1 MTDMT
6 VETTGFPPDF
16 VRDFP
21 FESRLSLAPLIRF
34 WDEKAREPSVG
45 GEMARALQA
54 RVRRIPA
61 LLEPIDDITLLDE
74 HAEVVGELM
83 GAVFPPVFW
92 EQAYMGALIPFSLRS
107 VYSTRAFDT
116 IMGPDGVLYG
126 RLNLEMPALKEFR
139 LLNAYALILE
149 RLHGIRYPVD
159 YPLILTVPEAE
170 TGLDRHFK
178 IQFEGRFVDV
188 EALRPLPPLSEDM
201 RRRLTAQGVD
211 LAGLAALIPP
221 GSVRFSGFT
230 VVKAAD
236 VTDQEVL
243 SSIKRDL
250 IDKESIVT
258 NSRFERLQAKL
269 RTLFRRANLH
279 LSLAAF
285 EGERILVLNSGHQL
299 EHGQG
304 CIFAG
309 SAHGKM
315 GDFAGSVYERAVRRG
330 EPVFVEDV
338 AAMPARSAKEEAVL
352 QKGMRSLVV
361 APLHYQQQLIGVLS
375 LSSPIPGDLNSLLA
389 PRLQEVLPLFSV
401 AVRRSVDELHSRVE
415 GFIKEQFTAIHP
427 VVEWRFRKAV
437 LESMEH
443 GLEGHGLGG
452 PNGFGGDGRSREM
465 EPIVF
470 RDVHPLYAISDI
482 RGSSTHRAW
491 AIQADLLTQLGLA
504 REVLRAAYEARP
516 LPILDQITHRLD
528 TYTAEIEVTLRSG
541 DEMGVLGFLK
551 TDVEPLFGH
560 LQTFG
565 DTVGGRIDAYRA
577 AVDPGIGLVYARRK
591 EFDESVTRINEAV
604 SSYIDLEEQA
614 AQDMFPHFFEKQK
627 TDGVDYTIYVGGALR
642 EDGVFDPLYLK
653 NLRLW
658 QLMVACGVALRVERL
673 KERLPVRLDITN
685 LILIQHAPLAIR
697 FRSDEKRFD
706 VDGAYNIRYEI
717 IKKRIDKA
725 IVRGTTERLTQPG
738 KIALAYSHPSEAA
751 EWREYIEYLQRLGY
765 LTRDV
770 EELELDELPGV
781 QGLRALRVTV
791 DLANRELDL
800 PSTAAVAG
808 LPRGEGERTPTA

>member
-1 MTDMT
+1 MMDMT
-6 VETTGFPPDF
+6 TEGTKLPPDF
-16 VRDFP
+16 ARDFP
-21 FESRLSLAPLIRF
+21 FESRLSLAPLIRY
-34 WDEKAREPSVG
+34 WDEQAKDPSLC
-45 GEMARALQA
+45 GEMARSLQA
-54 RVRRIPA
+54 RVRQVPV
-61 LLEPIDDITLLDE
+61 LQGPIEDITLLDE
-74 HAEVVGELM
+74 HSEVVDALM

-92 EQAYMGALIPFSLRS
+92 DQAYMGALIPFSLRT
-107 VYSTRAFDT
+107 VYGTRAFES

-126 RLNLEMPALKEFR
+126 RLNLEMHALKDFR

-149 RLHGIRYPVD
+149 RLHGIKFPVD
-159 YPLILTVPEAE
+159 YPLILTMPEPE

-178 IQFEGRFVDV
+178 IQFDGRFVDV
-188 EALRPLPPLSEDM
+188 EALRPLPPLTEEM

-211 LAGLAALIPP
+211 LEGLKALIPP

-230 VVKAAD
+230 VVKASD

-250 IDKESIVT
+250 IDKESIVS
-258 NSRFERLQAKL
+258 NARFERLQAKL

-279 LSLAAF
+279 LTLVAF
-285 EGERILVLNSGHQL
+285 EGERILMLNSGHQL
-299 EHGQG
+299 QQAQG

-315 GDFAGSVYERAVRRG
+315 SDFAGSIYERASLRG
-330 EPVFVEDV
+330 EPIFVEDM
-338 AAMPARSAKEEAVL
+338 AALTVRSAKEEAIL
-352 QKGMRSLVV
+352 RKGMRSLVV
-361 APLHYQQQLIGVLS
+361 APLHYQQELIGMLS
-375 LSSPIPGDLNSLLA
+375 LSSPIPGDVNTLLT

-401 AVRRSVDELHSRVE
+401 AVKRSVDELHSRVE
-415 GFIKEQFTAIHP
+415 SFIKEQFTAIHP

-437 LESMEH
+437 LQGMER
-443 GLEGHGLGG
+443 G
-452 PNGFGGDGRSREM
+452 PAGDDTPGEI

-470 RDVHPLYAISDI
+470 RDVHPLYAVSDI

-504 REVLRAAYEARP
+504 REVLRAAYQVRP
-516 LPILDQITHRLD
+516 LPILDQLTHRID
-528 TYTAEIEVTLRSG
+528 GSTAEIEVTLRTG

-551 TDVEPLFGH
+551 TDVEPLFDH

-565 DTVGGRIDAYRA
+565 PAVRETIDAYRA
-577 AVDPGIGLVYARRK
+577 AVDPGIGLVYSRRK
-591 EFDESVTRINEAV
+591 EFDESVTRINDAV
-604 SSYIDLEEQA
+604 SSYIELEEQA
-614 AQDMFPHFFEKQK
+614 AQSMFPHFFEKQK
-627 TDGVDYTIYVGGALR
+627 TDGVDYTIYLGGALR

-653 NLRLW
+653 NMRLW

-673 KERLPVRLDITN
+673 KDRLPVRLDITS
-685 LILIQHAPLAIR
+685 LILIQHAPLSIR

-706 VDGAYNIRYEI
+706 VDGAYNVRYEI

-725 IVRGTTERLTQPG
+725 IIRGTTERLTQPG
-738 KIALAYSHPSEAA
+738 KIALVYSHPSEAA

-765 LTRDV
+765 LIPGL
-770 EELELDELPGV
+770 EELELDELQGA

-791 DLANRELDL
+791 DLANRELDV
-800 PSTAAVAG
+800 PSTATVTAVR
-808 LPRGEGERTPTA
+808 PRAEGERSPAA

>member
-1 MTDMT
+1 MGMTN
-6 VETTGFPPDF
+6 EGPSKLPADF
-16 VRDFP
+16 ARDFP

-34 WDEKAREPSVG
+34 WDEQAEAPSVR
-45 GEMARALQA
+45 GEMARALMA
-54 RVRRIPA
+54 RVHQVPA
-61 LLEPIDDITLLDE
+61 LLAPIDDITLLDQ
-74 HAEVVGELM
+74 HAELVDGLM

-92 EQAYMGALIPFSLRS
+92 EQAFMGALIPFTLRS
-107 VYSTRAFDT
+107 VYGTRAFENH

-126 RLNLEMPALKEFR
+126 RLNLEMHALKDFR

-149 RLHGIRYPVD
+149 RLHGIKFPVD
-159 YPLILTVPEAE
+159 YPLILTMPDPAS
-170 TGLDRHFK
+170 GLDRHFR

-188 EALRPLPPLSEDM
+188 EALRPLPPLSDEM
-201 RRRLTAQGVD
+201 RGRLTAQAVD
-211 LAGLAALIPP
+211 LEGLKALIPP

-230 VVKAAD
+230 VVKAPD

-250 IDKESIVT
+250 IDKESIVS
-258 NSRFERLQAKL
+258 NARFEKLQAKL
-269 RTLFRRANLH
+269 RTLFRRANLQ
-279 LSLAAF
+279 LTLVAF
-285 EGERILVLNSGHQL
+285 EGDRILMLNSGHLLQQS
-299 EHGQG
+299 QG

-315 GDFAGSVYERAVRRG
+315 ADFAGSVYERATVRG
-330 EPVFVEDV
+330 EPIFVEDV
-338 AAMPARSAKEEAVL
+338 AAMTTRTAKEEAIL
-352 QKGMRSLVV
+352 RKGLRSLVI
-361 APLHYQQQLIGVLS
+361 APLHYQRQLIGVLS
-375 LSSPIPGDLNSLLA
+375 LASPIPGDVNTLLA

-401 AVRRSVDELHSRVE
+401 AVKRSVDELHSRVE

-437 LESMEH
+437 LQGME
-443 GLEGHGLGG
+443 EGREGNDARGG
-452 PNGFGGDGRSREM
+452 I

-470 RDVHPLYAISDI
+470 RDVHPLYAVSDI

-504 REVLRAAYEARP
+504 REVLRAAYEVRP
-516 LPILDQITHRLD
+516 LPILDQLTHRID
-528 TYTAEIEVTLRSG
+528 GSIAEIEVTLRSG
-541 DEMGVLGFLK
+541 DEMSVLGFLK
-551 TDVEPLFGH
+551 TDLEPLFGH

-565 DTVGGRIDAYRA
+565 PAVRQKIDAYRV

-591 EFDESVTRINEAV
+591 EFDESVTRINDAV
-604 SSYIDLEEQA
+604 ASYIDLEEQA
-614 AQDMFPHFFEKQK
+614 AQGMFPHFFEKQK
-627 TDGVDYTIYVGGALR
+627 TDGVDYTIYLGGALR

-653 NLRLW
+653 NMRLW

-673 KERLPVRLDITN
+673 KDQLPVRLDITN
-685 LILIQHAPLAIR
+685 LILIQHAPLSIR

-706 VDGAYNIRYEI
+706 VDGAYNVRYEI

-725 IVRGTTERLTQPG
+725 IIRGTTERLTQPG
-738 KIALAYSHPSEAA
+738 KIALVYSHPSEAT

-765 LTRDV
+765 LTSDV
-770 EELELDELPGV
+770 EELELDELQGA

-791 DLANRELDL
+791 DLANRELDV
-800 PSTAAVAG
+800 PSTATVTTVQ
-808 LPRGEGERTPTA
+808 PRAEGEQTPAA

>member
-1 MTDMT
+1 MTNEAT
-6 VETTGFPPDF
+6 AFPPDF

-34 WDEKAREPSVG
+34 WDEQARETSLR
-45 GEMARALQA
+45 GEMARSLQA
-54 RVRRIPA
+54 RVRQVPA
-61 LLEPIDDITLLDE
+61 LLQPIDDITLLDD
-74 HAEVVGELM
+74 HGEVVDALM

-92 EQAYMGALIPFSLRS
+92 DQAFMGALIPFSLRS

-126 RLNLEMPALKEFR
+126 RLNLEMHTLKEFR

-149 RLHGIRYPVD
+149 RLHGIRFPVD
-159 YPLILTVPEAE
+159 YPLILTVAEPE

-188 EALRPLPPLSEDM
+188 EALRPLPPLSEEM
-201 RRRLTAQGVD
+201 RGRLEAQAVD

-279 LSLAAF
+279 LSLVAF

-299 EHGQG
+299 QHGQG

-315 GDFAGSVYERAVRRG
+315 ADFSGSVYERAVLRG

-338 AAMPARSAKEEAVL
+338 AAMPARSAKEEAIL
-352 QKGMRSLVV
+352 RKGMRSLVV

-415 GFIKEQFTAIHP
+415 SFIKEQFTAIHP

-443 GLEGHGLGG
+443 GLGGHGVESEGRLG
-452 PNGFGGDGRSREM
+452 EM

-470 RDVHPLYAISDI
+470 RDVHPLYAVSDI

-491 AIQADLLTQLGLA
+491 AIQADLLGQLGLA

-516 LPILDQITHRLD
+516 LPILDQLTHRLD
-528 TYTAEIEVTLRSG
+528 GYTAEIEVTLRSG

-565 DTVGGRIDAYRA
+565 ATVHERIDAYRA

-604 SSYIDLEEQA
+604 ASYIDLEEQA
-614 AQDMFPHFFEKQK
+614 AQSMFPHFFEKQK

-658 QLMVACGVALRVERL
+658 QLMVACGIALRVERL
-673 KERLPVRLDITN
+673 KDRLPVRLDITN
-685 LILIQHAPLAIR
+685 LILIQHAPLSIR
-697 FRSDEKRFD
+697 FRGDEKRFD
-706 VDGAYNIRYEI
+706 VDGAYNVRYEI

-725 IVRGTTERLTQPG
+725 IIRGTTERLTQPG
-738 KIALAYSHPSEAA
+738 KIALVYSHPSEAA

-765 LTRDV
+765 LTREV
-770 EELELDELPGV
+770 EELELDELPGA
-781 QGLRALRVTV
+781 QGLRAMRVTV
-791 DLANRELDL
+791 DLANRDLDV
-800 PSTAAVAG
+800 PSTAAVSG
-808 LPRGEGERTPTA
+808 LPRAEGEQTPA